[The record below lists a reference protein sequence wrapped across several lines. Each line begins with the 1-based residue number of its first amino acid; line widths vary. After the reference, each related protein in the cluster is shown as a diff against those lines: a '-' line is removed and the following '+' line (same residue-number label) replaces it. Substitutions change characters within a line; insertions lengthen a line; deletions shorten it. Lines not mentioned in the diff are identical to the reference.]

1 MNLKKHHCAFG
12 IRASRWVT
20 MHGFSLNGNSD
31 LTYFN
36 NIIPCGI
43 KDKGVTSIKDILN
56 HIYIYIYTKGEDY

>member
-1 MNLKKHHCAFG
+1 
-12 IRASRWVT
+12 
-20 MHGFSLNGNSD
+20 MHGFSLNVNSD

-56 HIYIYIYTKGEDY
+56 QEVELEELKEKIIENFEKNFDANLVYDN